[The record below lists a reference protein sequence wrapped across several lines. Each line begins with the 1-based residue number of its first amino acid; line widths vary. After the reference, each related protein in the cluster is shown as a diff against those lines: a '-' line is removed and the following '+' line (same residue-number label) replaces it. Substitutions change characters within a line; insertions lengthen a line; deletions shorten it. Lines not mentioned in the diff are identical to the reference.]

1 MGRPSARE
9 RKPYNLDALLDV
21 AVRVFLERGY
31 DGSSLDQVARAAGIT
46 KASIYYHVRSKEE
59 LLLRGVGRS
68 FDALYA
74 VLGEPGAKSGS
85 ALERLTYV
93 IRRAAEVITGMLP
106 ESALLLRVRGNTHA
120 EQRIL
125 ERRRELDHMVA
136 EVFVNAQNEGAIR
149 ADIDPRLATR
159 LVFGMLNSITE
170 WYRPGG
176 AMSVAAIADSAVKI
190 ALQGLAVPHTGNSV
204 NKPRA

>member
-1 MGRPSARE
+1 MGRPSSRE

-21 AVRVFLERGY
+21 AVRVFLDRGY

-74 VLGEPGAKSGS
+74 VLGEPEAKSGP
-85 ALERLTYV
+85 ATERLTYV
-93 IRRAAEVITGMLP
+93 IRRAAEVVTRMLP
-106 ESALLLRVRGNTHA
+106 ESALLLRVRGNTQA
-120 EQRIL
+120 ERRIL
-125 ERRRELDHMVA
+125 DRRRELDHMVA
-136 EVFVNAQNEGAIR
+136 EVFVSAQNEGAIR
-149 ADIDPRLATR
+149 TDIDPRLATR

-176 AMSVAAIADSAVKI
+176 ALSPTAIADAAIKI
-190 ALQGLAVPHTGNSV
+190 ALEGVAPHHGNSV
-204 NKPRA
+204 AKRRA

>member
-1 MGRPSARE
+1 MGRPPTRE

-21 AVRVFLERGY
+21 AVRVFLDRGY

-68 FDALYA
+68 FDAFYA
-74 VLGEPGAKSGS
+74 VLGEPEAKSGPAS
-85 ALERLTYV
+85 ERLTYV
-93 IRRAAEVITGMLP
+93 IRRAAEVVTRMLP
-106 ESALLLRVRGNTHA
+106 ESALLLRVRGNTQA
-120 EQRIL
+120 ERRIL
-125 ERRRELDHMVA
+125 DRRRELDHMVA
-136 EVFVNAQNEGAIR
+136 EVFVSAQNEGAIR
-149 ADIDPRLATR
+149 TDIDPRLATR

-176 AMSVAAIADSAVKI
+176 AMSPTAIADAAIKI
-190 ALQGLAVPHTGNSV
+190 ALEGVAPHHGNSV
-204 NKPRA
+204 AKRRA